1 MSINPTQA
9 ASAYA
14 AAVGQIAKSSEG
26 AKEGANPLG
35 AGQGDFG
42 TVLKESLEGAM
53 GAGNNADTA
62 IVSQITGKADV
73 VDVVSAVAEAEI
85 AMKTLVSVR
94 DRMISAYQD
103 ILKMPI

>member
-9 ASAYA
+9 AGAYA
-14 AAVGQIAKSSEG
+14 AAMGQIAKSSEG
-26 AKEGANPLG
+26 AKPPS

-42 TVLKESLEGAM
+42 AVLKESLEATVS
-53 GAGNNADTA
+53 AGNKADAA
-62 IVSQITGKADV
+62 IVSQIAGKADV